1 MKKQIIITIGRE
13 HGSGGHCIARR
24 VAEELGIKL
33 YDKEVIDE
41 TAAYSGYDR
50 ETVSRLDEKPVNFL
64 ISRRIGE
71 YSNSLEDNVAKKTFS
86 LIRAMA
92 DRGDS
97 FVIVGRCAEYILR
110 DNPCAIRVFISGAME
125 DKILRIME
133 TNGLSREEA
142 EDLIHQTDRRRKAYH
157 NYFCENKWGDSRGYD
172 VTVNSSKFGID
183 TTVEVLT
190 DLIRTFLED

>member
-50 ETVSRLDEKPVNFL
+50 ETVGRLDEKPVNFL